1 MKIDVSNII
10 DKELATFVDD
20 GILLHKEIKK
30 YLDKNEKVIVDFSN
44 IKMVIS
50 SFLNAAIGKLYG
62 DFQYNFIENNLE
74 IIGLDEDDEELLND
88 VVIPNAKSF
97 FEKKDKIANIENKI
111 IYQHCNVKTLP
122 VLA

>member
-88 VVIPNAKSF
+88 VVIKNAKSF

-111 IYQHCNVKTLP
+111 IG
-122 VLA
+122 

>member
-88 VVIPNAKSF
+88 IVIPNAKSF
-97 FEKKDKIANIENKI
+97 FENQTKIF
-111 IYQHCNVKTLP
+111 
-122 VLA
+122 

>member
-88 VVIPNAKSF
+88 IVIPNAKSF
-97 FEKKDKIANIENKI
+97 FEKKEKITNIENKI
-111 IYQHCNVKTLP
+111 IG
-122 VLA
+122 

>member
-50 SFLNAAIGKLYG
+50 SFLNQSLR
-62 DFQYNFIENNLE
+62 
-74 IIGLDEDDEELLND
+74 
-88 VVIPNAKSF
+88 
-97 FEKKDKIANIENKI
+97 
-111 IYQHCNVKTLP
+111 
-122 VLA
+122 

>member
-88 VVIPNAKSF
+88 IVIPNAKSF
-97 FEKKDKIANIENKI
+97 FENQTKIEKIEKNILGE
-111 IYQHCNVKTLP
+111 
-122 VLA
+122 

>member
-97 FEKKDKIANIENKI
+97 FENQTKIEKIEKNILGE
-111 IYQHCNVKTLP
+111 
-122 VLA
+122 

>member
-50 SFLNAAIGKLYG
+50 AFLNAAIGKLYG
-62 DFQYNFIENNLE
+62 DFQYNVIENNLE

-88 VVIPNAKSF
+88 VVIQNAKSF

-111 IYQHCNVKTLP
+111 IG
-122 VLA
+122 

>member
-88 VVIPNAKSF
+88 VVIPNAKSL

-111 IYQHCNVKTLP
+111 IG
-122 VLA
+122 

>member
-20 GILLHKEIKK
+20 GILLNKEIKK

-97 FEKKDKIANIENKI
+97 FEKKEKITNIENKI
-111 IYQHCNVKTLP
+111 IG
-122 VLA
+122 

>member
-97 FEKKDKIANIENKI
+97 FFFFEKITNIENKI
-111 IYQHCNVKTLP
+111 IG
-122 VLA
+122 

>member
-44 IKMVIS
+44 IKMGIS

-111 IYQHCNVKTLP
+111 IG
-122 VLA
+122 

>member
-10 DKELATFVDD
+10 EKELATFVDD

-74 IIGLDEDDEELLND
+74 IIGLDEDDEERLND

-111 IYQHCNVKTLP
+111 IG
-122 VLA
+122 